1 MYIYICQQ
9 ATIFT
14 ATLLFQPQ
22 LITTMYIQL
31 HIINHQFV
39 VLHTCTR
46 TLFQTRHI
54 REMQEIFRRAHNIK
68 IQYLIEPFL
77 IRSVRCKRDH
87 VWWLF
92 LSRPL
97 ILSRLIIAFKHLKCK
112 PLLHRFGHPTPQQ
125 DVLSS
130 LCRWICVVLN
140 GPPPVFALFCLQLAL
155 WRNRDV
161 GPKRI
166 YYGDFGILWTLTVW
180 ITVLLLLYVNEQHE
194 EFQNISF
201 CVLNIVM
208 QVWKDE

>member
-1 MYIYICQQ
+1 MSASNYFYSYVIIP
-9 ATIFT
+9 ATINHNNVHTITYYKSSVCCFT
-14 ATLLFQPQ
+14 HRHYFKHD
-22 LITTMYIQL
+22 I
-31 HIINHQFV
+31 FV
-39 VLHTCTR
+39 RC
-46 TLFQTRHI
+46 
-54 REMQEIFRRAHNIK
+54 MKSSHNNK
-68 IQYLIEPFL
+68 IQYFIEPFL
-77 IRSVRCKRDH
+77 KRSVRCKRDH
-87 VWWLF
+87 VWRSF

-97 ILSRLIIAFKHLKCK
+97 ILSRLIITFKHLKCK
-112 PLLHRFGHPTPQQ
+112 PLLHRVGHPTPQQ